1 MSGTLTVQGASHS
14 GIVPIPTD
22 FPDRIN
28 ALLSSYLDGL
38 SGSIAG
44 GTAGFENVN
53 IVSGNIEQT
62 SVSASGLEE
71 FTNTD
76 SIAGSVGGG
85 NGSWNHGHDGSGSGN
100 QGRGNDNKNKNA
112 GPGNHGQGNH
122 GQGSDDKGNDGKG
135 NHGQG
140 GQAWGGQDNN
150 DTASGS
156 FTVNASASTVIVS
169 APGDETI
176 QGNGVTNVA
185 IFGATSNVNYTD
197 MNGGSAM
204 AADSIFAA
212 GGNDS
217 ITTYSTTNTGSSYQ
231 VYSAGN
237 DTINLKNQGT
247 DSVIATGNA
256 HTDVFISQAAAT
268 VTATDN
274 SFVRVNET
282 GSGTLDFIN
291 NSSNAATVFSS
302 SNTDGAA
309 LNAVTAFGGAG
320 GGYYAG
326 GTSGNN
332 SLVGGSGTVTLQ
344 GAGNNDFL
352 EANSSVGTNLLMAGA
367 GNETLLGS
375 STSGSNTFQVGLS
388 TDSANGAIVS
398 NGVVSTDGNGIQT
411 FILGNSDS
419 TTLTGSNAAGALNIY
434 DVVRDSAT
442 EANGPSNFTIT
453 DFSSN
458 SALFITDS
466 TPGAGAVS
474 ITAIGNQLGGGG
486 AEILLSDK
494 TTINL
499 TGVSASSII
508 ASTDS
513 NGTIRIT

>member
-14 GIVPIPTD
+14 GIVPIPTNLSNN
-22 FPDRIN
+22 IN
-28 ALLSSYLDGL
+28 ALLTSYLDGL
-38 SGSIAG
+38 SGSITG

-76 SIAGSVGGG
+76 SIASSATTQGFEVGEIRNRGRG
-85 NGSWNHGHDGSGSGN
+85 ETHDRGDHGHDRHDGHDGHGHGQDGGQGQGSGQGSSGSGN
-100 QGRGNDNKNKNA
+100 ETG
-112 GPGNHGQGNH
+112 
-122 GQGSDDKGNDGKG
+122 
-135 NHGQG
+135 
-140 GQAWGGQDNN
+140 
-150 DTASGS
+150 SGS
-156 FTVNASASTVIVS
+156 FTVNASANTVIVS
-169 APGDETI
+169 ASGDETI

-185 IFGATSNVNYTD
+185 IFGATSNVTYSD
-197 MNGGSAM
+197 MNGGSAT

-217 ITTYSTTNTGSSYQ
+217 ITTFSTTNTGSSYQ
-231 VYSAGN
+231 IFSAGN

-247 DSVIATGNA
+247 DSVIATGTA
-256 HTDVFISQAAAT
+256 HTNVLISQGEAT

-291 NSSNAATVFSS
+291 NSSNAATVLSS

-320 GGYYAG
+320 GGFYAG
-326 GTSGNN
+326 GLAGNN
-332 SLVGGSGTVTLQ
+332 SLVGGTGTVTLQ

-352 EANSSVGTNLLMAGA
+352 EANSSIGTNLLMAGA
-367 GNETLLGS
+367 GTETLLAS
-375 STSGSNTFQVGLS
+375 SASGSNTFQVGLS
-388 TDSANGAIVS
+388 PDSANGAIVS
-398 NGVVSTDGNGIQT
+398 NGVVSTEGNGIQT
-411 FILGNSDS
+411 FMLGSSDS
-419 TTLTGSNAAGALNIY
+419 TTLTGSSAAGALNLY
-434 DVVRDSAT
+434 DFVRDSAT

-453 DFSSN
+453 NFSAN
-458 SALFITDS
+458 SAIFITDS

-474 ITAIGNQLGGGG
+474 IVAIGNQLGGGG

-494 TTINL
+494 TTISL
-499 TGVSASSII
+499 TGVSAKSIV

-513 NGTIRIT
+513 NGTIRII